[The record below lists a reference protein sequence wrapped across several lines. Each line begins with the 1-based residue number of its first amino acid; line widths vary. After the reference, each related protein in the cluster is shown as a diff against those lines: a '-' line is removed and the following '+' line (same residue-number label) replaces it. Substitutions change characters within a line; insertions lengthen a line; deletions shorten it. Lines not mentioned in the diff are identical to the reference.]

1 MNKLCISLFLI
12 LKFIYFSSMSIAD
25 NLNAQVVDVGAGLC
39 VPIKIEGEEQ
49 TYQLLYGAGGQN
61 DGTNICKNAVDT
73 FFKDSDKI
81 DLMIISHGD
90 DDHLYDA
97 DEIIENYEVKEL
109 IRIGFDSGTSAWDKF
124 NQAINNQGLER
135 DTTVCRSNQN
145 KIIERKF
152 LKAKVILATRNCT
165 KAGDNKDRDS
175 IMARIELGDY
185 SMMLTGD
192 AEEETIISSRD
203 LSFDTIADII
213 IAPQQ
218 GSENAALPKYFV
230 SDRVDQAQDQ
240 LVVFSS
246 GNKHEYPRA
255 IVASGYQRLG
265 ILSKNMFRTD
275 LGGLPEGEK
284 EWKFCTQNI
293 GEDPIGDDSISITW
307 TDQGYRVDVMYVSE
321 SIPYHCA
328 VEGFP
333 TILDGNTLGLGGK
346 RISLYGIDAPEK
358 DQKCKDERDK
368 QYNCGEEAIE
378 ALKMEI
384 SGHHIEC
391 FQVPE
396 VRAELI
402 PYVRDYDMI
411 ATCYFTD
418 EAGDS
423 INLNKRIVEK
433 GWAIAVRR
441 NYQDQFEPMP
451 PHYVPWA
458 SDYTYY
464 ERTAQANQAGIW
476 AGYFIP
482 PVEWKRGQRF

>member
-1 MNKLCISLFLI
+1 MNKLGISLFLI
-12 LKFIYFSSMSIAD
+12 LKFIYFSSIASAD
-25 NLNAQVVDVGAGLC
+25 SLNAQVVDVGAGLC

-49 TYQLLYGAGGQN
+49 TYQLLYDAGGQN
-61 DGTNICKNAVDT
+61 DETNLCKNAVDT
-73 FFKDSDKI
+73 FFNDSDTI
-81 DLMIISHGD
+81 DLMIISHAD

-124 NQAINNQGLER
+124 NQAINNQGLKR

-152 LKAKVILATRNCT
+152 SKAKVILATRNCT
-165 KAGDNKDRDS
+165 EAEDDKDRDS

-192 AEEETIISSRD
+192 AEEKTIISSRD

-218 GSENAALPKYFV
+218 GSENAASPEYFV
-230 SDRVDQAQDQ
+230 SNQVDQAQNQ
-240 LVVFSS
+240 FVVFSS

-255 IVASGYQRLG
+255 VVASGYQRLG
-265 ILSKNMFRTD
+265 LLSKNMFRTD

-307 TDQGYRVDVMYVSE
+307 TDQGYRVNVMYIRA
-321 SIPYHCA
+321 SISNDCA
-328 VEGFP
+328 IEGFP
-333 TILDGNTLGLGGK
+333 TILDGNTLGLGGR

-358 DQKCKDERDK
+358 NQKCKDERDK
-368 QYNCGEEAIE
+368 QYNCGEKAIE
-378 ALKMEI
+378 ALEMEI
-384 SGHHIEC
+384 NGHHIEC
-391 FQVPE
+391 SE
-396 VRAELI
+396 VFEDRAKLI
-402 PYVRDYDMI
+402 PYIRDYDMLAI
-411 ATCYFTD
+411 CYFTD
-418 EAGDS
+418 ETGNS
-423 INLNKRIVEK
+423 INLNERIVEK
-433 GWAIAVRR
+433 GWAIVAR
-441 NYQDQFEPMP
+441 NHQYQFEPIQQ
-451 PHYVPWA
+451 Y
-458 SDYTYY
+458 YTYY
-464 ERTAQANQAGIW
+464 ERIAQENRAGIW